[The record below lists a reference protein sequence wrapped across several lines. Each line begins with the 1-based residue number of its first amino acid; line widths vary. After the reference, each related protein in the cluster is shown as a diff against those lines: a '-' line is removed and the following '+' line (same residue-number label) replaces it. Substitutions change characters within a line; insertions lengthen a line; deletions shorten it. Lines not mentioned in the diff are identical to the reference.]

1 MTNHPA
7 MTSSLHNMFSLVALA
22 LVASTSW
29 GQVVWT
35 EPAFPTQN
43 DVVTLYYDVAAGN
56 AALVDEE
63 PPCPPC
69 PFVYAHTGV
78 ITSESDSPS
87 DWQYVHNP
95 WPNGSN
101 GSQANNGNALLPVSG
116 TVHSFDF
123 GGMTLA
129 EYYGVPD
136 GVVIE
141 QLAFVFRNGDGTVV
155 GKTADEGD
163 IFHNVSDGSFEVIFT
178 APFGSILHSTFG
190 EHPLHPSPGN
200 ARGLADP
207 ECEWRVGR
215 VCLRQRL
222 DARLGLGLGGR
233 LRVGGCGRGRRR
245 NRGSHG
251 LRVCVAERPPVL
263 APPAGTLDGINHVD
277 ESTVIL
283 QWTAPYKDFVFAVG
297 DFNDWSIGSASMMHD
312 AGDGETFWIELTG
325 LTPGEP
331 PVTSTTSFLTTID
344 TPDAYAEVI
353 LDQWNDPWIPET
365 TYPDMLPY
373 PNEVTSGPV
382 SVFTPGEPVFEWT
395 DEDFTRPDQEN
406 LVIYELLVRDFSEA
420 RTFQFIEDSLDY
432 LASLGVQ
439 AWN

>member
-22 LVASTSW
+22 LLASTSL

-43 DVVTLYYDVAAGN
+43 DVVTLYYDVAEGN

-95 WPNGSN
+95 WPNGNN
-101 GSQANNGNALLPVSG
+101 GSQANSGNALLPVSG

-178 APFGSILHSTFG
+178 SPSEASSIQRLEPPS
-190 EHPLHPSPGN
+190 PSSPGN
-200 ARGLADP
+200 AR
-207 ECEWRVGR
+207 
-215 VCLRQRL
+215 
-222 DARLGLGLGGR
+222 
-233 LRVGGCGRGRRR
+233 
-245 NRGSHG
+245 
-251 LRVCVAERPPVL
+251 RP
-263 APPAGTLDGINHVD
+263 
-277 ESTVIL
+277 
-283 QWTAPYKDFVFAVG
+283 
-297 DFNDWSIGSASMMHD
+297 
-312 AGDGETFWIELTG
+312 
-325 LTPGEP
+325 
-331 PVTSTTSFLTTID
+331 
-344 TPDAYAEVI
+344 
-353 LDQWNDPWIPET
+353 
-365 TYPDMLPY
+365 
-373 PNEVTSGPV
+373 
-382 SVFTPGEPVFEWT
+382 
-395 DEDFTRPDQEN
+395 R
-406 LVIYELLVRDFSEA
+406 
-420 RTFQFIEDSLDY
+420 
-432 LASLGVQ
+432 
-439 AWN
+439 